1 MQRDHHWQTQLF
13 CQRPC
18 HDCVYPEVSVQQSRV
33 FLFQLPDYMP
43 PGESKRRLRDG
54 RNIIASHEAQFP
66 EDPNRQ
72 TALLWP

>member
-1 MQRDHHWQTQLF
+1 
-13 CQRPC
+13 
-18 HDCVYPEVSVQQSRV
+18 VSVQQSRV